1 MGMAQ
6 IKVTDEWL
14 YQHMPIVDEAII
26 QKLEKETDH
35 EYKFS
40 DKFEQGMDR
49 IIKREAH
56 PLKNRFVSKFKSAAI
71 FAVCT
76 VSVLFLLS
84 MSVEARRVK
93 FFETIKTLLND
104 SILYKF
110 VVSEQEKVDTI
121 QITEPSYIPEGYIE
135 TERIESTIHII
146 IIYENAVGE
155 EIMWEQM
162 LVRDGSSVVLDT
174 EYDAQVTKEIAG
186 STATIYLY
194 SDGYAMAYYEHS
206 HYMYL
211 ITADKLQSEE
221 LFKMIASM
229 DNLF

>member
-1 MGMAQ
+1 MTQ

-14 YQHMPIVDEAII
+14 YQHMPIADEAII
-26 QKLEKETDH
+26 QKLEKETDY

-40 DKFEQGMDR
+40 DKFEQGMDK
-49 IIKREAH
+49 IIKREAY
-56 PLKNRFVSKFKSAAI
+56 PLRSLFVSKFKSAAI

-84 MSVEARRVK
+84 MSVEAHRVK
-93 FFETIKTLLND
+93 FFETMKTLLND

-110 VVSEQEKVDTI
+110 VVSEEEKIDTI
-121 QITEPSYIPEGYIE
+121 QITEPSYIPEEYME
-135 TERIESTIHII
+135 TKRIENAININI
-146 IIYENAVGE
+146 FYENAVGE
-155 EIMWEQM
+155 QIIWEQI

-174 EYDAQVTKEIAG
+174 EYDAQETREIAG

-206 HYMYL
+206 QYMYL

-229 DNLF
+229 NNLF